1 MKKFSSQIIASIL
14 SLWLAVEFVR
24 GVKIMVI
31 PGESSFL
38 GFPLTQRWQ
47 VIVIVGLI
55 LGLLFFFL
63 KPLLDIITL
72 PLKILTFGLLGL
84 IISMIIIKI
93 TDFLFKELIIS
104 GVVPLF
110 WTTLIVWGVNLI
122 ISFFLPKRR
131 VVKQ

>member
-63 KPLLDIITL
+63 KPLLDIITF

>member
-24 GVKIMVI
+24 GVKITVI